1 MSNEALIFR
10 RCDLTDAPELLQL
23 AQAAIATDTFYSQA
37 FGFGPQDLDAYFR
50 AYFRMVLTDPAAEV
64 IALAAGPRLVCCA
77 AVSYHGFPCPAVGE
91 RFEADLHAA
100 LAPEQ
105 QASFARFLAA
115 YETLMTA
122 PEAQSRIEAQ
132 ALWLFVEPSSRGTGL
147 VAKMLGTW
155 VRRCC
160 PASVQV
166 LCGLVNAGA
175 PDLIESYRRIGF
187 SSDRTIAIGG
197 LRLSRFS
204 LQLGAVRPG
213 AAATQA
219 SHEYE

>member
-1 MSNEALIFR
+1 MTKETLIFR
-10 RCDLTDAPELLQL
+10 RCELTDAPELLRL
-23 AQAAIATDTFYSQA
+23 AQAAIATDAFYSQA
-37 FGFGPQDLDAYFR
+37 FGFGPRDLDAYFR

-64 IALAAGPRLVCCA
+64 VALAAGGRLVSCA

-91 RFEADLHAA
+91 RFEADLQAA
-100 LAPEQ
+100 LAPGQ
-105 QASFARFLAA
+105 QASFDRFLAA
-115 YETLMTA
+115 YDALMSS
-122 PEAQSRIEAQ
+122 PEAQSRVEAQ
-132 ALWLFVEPSSRGTGL
+132 ALWLFVEPSFRGTGL

-155 VRRCC
+155 VRSCC

-175 PDLIESYRRIGF
+175 PELIESYRRIGF
-187 SSDRTIAIGG
+187 SSDRTIELGG

-213 AAATQA
+213 AAAT
-219 SHEYE
+219 